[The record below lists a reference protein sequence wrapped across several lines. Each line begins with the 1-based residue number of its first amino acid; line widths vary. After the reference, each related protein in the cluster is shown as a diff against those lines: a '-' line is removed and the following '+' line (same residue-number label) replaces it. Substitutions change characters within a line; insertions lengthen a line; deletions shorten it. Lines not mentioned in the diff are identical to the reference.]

1 MVFADPPGMMECN
14 KNDNYLFV
22 ILEGKGL
29 AILDISNKTNPQ
41 ILTLPK
47 TITKMG
53 DARSLVY
60 FSDVDGGEYLIITL
74 YYEGLIKVVDVRNPL
89 QANVISMKF
98 IGKQASGIG
107 RFLNRNFVAVQSYQS
122 LTILEIGN
130 ISNPVVVS
138 DTDSNTI
145 LETYQ
150 IAVLNSVLI
159 MPTFEVFQLYSGTI
173 YYYPSLESHTNNLGE
188 KVFYAQ
194 FFPINPVSMDISQE
208 KCNLLLVETEDS
220 WPYWMTMDY
229 HTDILTIAPPAM
241 ASLSAVRK
249 LSIQFGTQITAAEF
263 ASIYP
268 DVSQVISA
276 LLFEN
281 YIDAYSIPT
290 TLFNPNV
297 PIVIHINTSLTNDS
311 IAKIPAILSAH
322 LMTHYITFTLQDF
335 LSLDLE
341 PQYGNFTIQNQ
352 FDYLVTTKI
361 NQRIDFQ
368 FDESTF
374 YDPDGDILSY
384 KAYGVPPF
392 LQFSASN
399 LKFYG
404 TPTKIDLGNYSIQV
418 EVSDGYKS
426 IRQNFTFSISNS
438 PPQVIAPDDQSF
450 ILGDNFD
457 FSFPSN
463 TFSDKDGDALTYSA
477 TIFNSTDGSESQLP
491 DWLSFGCYKAQTLWE
506 ARWNKHSNR
515 QDKQE
520 ILSSLY
526 NKSHSNGYS

>member
-1 MVFADPPGMMECN
+1 VVFADPPGMMECN

-297 PIVIHINTSLTNDS
+297 PIVLHINTSLTND
-311 IAKIPAILSAH
+311 
-322 LMTHYITFTLQDF
+322 
-335 LSLDLE
+335 
-341 PQYGNFTIQNQ
+341 
-352 FDYLVTTKI
+352 
-361 NQRIDFQ
+361 
-368 FDESTF
+368 
-374 YDPDGDILSY
+374 DILSY